1 MTGKSRT
8 HKEIEDAEARE
19 KDLSLIRHIFRVK
32 EFLGAF
38 EKYGDSGV
46 TNSIWRLVF
55 MAEAGVQAFN
65 LGEVPGIAATHR
77 LYDCGYEHARY
88 LELCKIAREEQEMH
102 DEFKTDDS

>member
-1 MTGKSRT
+1 MGKIRT

-38 EKYGDSGV
+38 SKYGDSSV

-55 MAEAGVQAFN
+55 IAEAGVEAFN
-65 LGEVPGIAATHR
+65 LGEVPGIAATNR

-88 LELCKIAREEQEMH
+88 LDLCRIARDEQEGH
-102 DEFKTDDS
+102 DEFKTDNS

>member
-1 MTGKSRT
+1 MSSDGGKYVG
-8 HKEIEDAEARE
+8 EE

-38 EKYGDSGV
+38 SKYGDNGV

-55 MAEAGVQAFN
+55 MAEAGAEAFN
-65 LGEVPGIAATHR
+65 LAEMPGIDATHR

-88 LELCKIAREEQEMH
+88 LELCKIAREEQEVH
-102 DEFKTDDS
+102 DEFKED